1 MPSGNPSRDSR
12 RVSRWS
18 RRLTVW
24 PTAYGEDEELSAP
37 VRPFADPAA
46 SRRWTGAFDSEARA
60 NRMSVFVGDTL
71 LPSTPTQPH
80 HHVWPGHD
88 RVGNRTTWIVDDQ
101 ALGGSQIW
109 QGAFPVEYRPSWMG
123 RGMDR
128 WLDDAELEDE
138 KKGWKEPPT
147 EEQLAQADAALV
159 SVEILKHQFEGWGT
173 PEKPYLVK
181 WIENDPAS
189 PFMFARSYKWIH
201 SLVLAFTVFMVAI
214 ASSGF
219 SQGTSDI
226 IKEFHVDQTVAILL
240 TSLFVLGFAV
250 GALILSP
257 LSEVYGRR
265 GLYVW
270 TFFTFVLCSGAT
282 GLSPTIASVLVFRLL
297 AGISGSY
304 THAVAP
310 AIVADMFQS
319 QERGL
324 VLSITTLSGLLGQM
338 MGPVICGF
346 LNAAYGWRSLAI
358 MIVSITLP
366 TWLVLFFTFPE
377 TYSPTLLQRR
387 AAKLTKI
394 TGKDHAVEGLQQ
406 AKTIGTQLRV
416 STLRPWVILFFE
428 PIVALLSLF
437 LSVVHGTLFLL
448 LAAYPIVFQ
457 QTRGWPQGVASLPF
471 LAIAIGIIISLIYI
485 ATVDQRRYARVVE
498 KHNGFAPPEARLPPA
513 ILGAVA
519 LPIGLFWFAWTD
531 SPSVYWLISVSAGV
545 PIGFGMVLLY
555 ICLTNYLVDAYLGYA
570 ASALAASVVLRSV
583 AGAVFPLFTTKM
595 YTSLGIHW
603 ASSIPGFMAL
613 IFAPCLIIFHRYGH
627 VIRKKSR
634 FGQEAASFAEEIE
647 NEDKI

>member
-1 MPSGNPSRDSR
+1 MSGGNPSRDSR

-18 RRLTVW
+18 RLTVW
-24 PTAYGEDEELSAP
+24 PTGFGEDIELSAP
-37 VRPFADPAA
+37 DPGRYAVDPAA
-46 SRRWTGAFDSEARA
+46 VRRWTGAFDSEARA
-60 NRMSVFVGDTL
+60 NRMSVFVGDSL
-71 LPSTPTQPH
+71 LPRPQTPTH
-80 HHVWPGHD
+80 RHVFNHD
-88 RVGNRTTWIVDDQ
+88 RVGNRTTWIVDEPG
-101 ALGGSQIW
+101 LGGSQIW
-109 QGAFPVEYRPSWMG
+109 AGGFAAEDRPSSMG

-128 WLDDAELEDE
+128 WLDDSEIEEE
-138 KKGWKEPPT
+138 KRSLKEPPT
-147 EEQLAQADAALV
+147 EEQLAQADSALV
-159 SVEILKHQFEGWGT
+159 SVDILRHQFEGWGT
-173 PEKPYLVK
+173 PDKPFLVK

-189 PFMFARSYKWIH
+189 PFMFAPSKKWIH
-201 SLVLAFTVFMVAI
+201 SMILALTVFMVAI

-219 SQGTSDI
+219 SQGTDDI
-226 IKEFHVDQTVAILL
+226 IKEFHVGQTVALLL

-270 TFFTFVLCSGAT
+270 TFAAFVLCSGAT
-282 GLSPTIASVLVFRLL
+282 GLSPSIAAVLVFRLL
-297 AGISGSY
+297 AGITGSY

-310 AIVADMFQS
+310 AMVADMFQS

-324 VLSITTLSGLLGQM
+324 VLSITTLSGMMGQM
-338 MGPVICGF
+338 MGPVVCGF

-358 MIVSITLP
+358 MIVAITTP

-387 AAKLTKI
+387 ADKLTKI
-394 TGKDHAVEGLQQ
+394 TGKAHAVEGLQQ

-457 QTRGWPQGVASLPF
+457 RTRGWPQGVASLPF
-471 LAIAIGIIISLIYI
+471 LAIALGIIISLIYI

-498 KHNGFAPPEARLPPA
+498 RCNGFAPPEARLPPA
-513 ILGAVA
+513 ILGAAA

-531 SPSVYWLISVSAGV
+531 APSVYWLVSVCAGV

-583 AGAVFPLFTTKM
+583 AGAVFPLFTTEM
-595 YTSLGIHW
+595 YNSLGIHW

-613 IFAPCLIIFHRYGH
+613 IFVPCLAIFYRFGH
-627 VIRKKSR
+627 VIRRKSR
-634 FGQEAASFAEEIE
+634 FGQEAANFAEGMG
-647 NEDKI
+647 NEDKK